1 MTELLFHTVFSHVFT
16 FTFTSSPVDPSG
28 RVSRAPRDLPP
39 ESPTA
44 FTLQHSSG
52 SVSTVAS
59 EDLVMTVG
67 DAEVR
72 LRKSKKKKKRSSMIF
87 ISEER
92 ERTSTLDC
100 KRVREAFVLHAGETV
115 G

>member
-1 MTELLFHTVFSHVFT
+1 M
-16 FTFTSSPVDPSG
+16 
-28 RVSRAPRDLPP
+28 
-39 ESPTA
+39 
-44 FTLQHSSG
+44 
-52 SVSTVAS
+52 S

-87 ISEER
+87 ITEER

-100 KRVREAFVLHAGETV
+100 KRVRMIFSCCRHDQVTKRAGGMRRLMTVLLSDLCLPLAVKEAGIPQ
-115 G
+115 